1 MTNTETP
8 TTESIT
14 TTIEAY
20 LASLDEA
27 DGARRDELVA
37 RSWAEDGR
45 YTDPLQEHTGH
56 AELASIQGAVQH
68 AYPGA
73 SFRRTSGLDVHHESV
88 RFSWELV
95 NPDGSVVVAG
105 IDVGTVGPDGRL
117 TSIVGFFGDLP
128 EA

>member
-8 TTESIT
+8 TATDVT
-14 TTIEAY
+14 ATIDAY

-27 DGARRDELVA
+27 DDAKRAELVA

-45 YTDPLQEHTGH
+45 YTDPLQELNGH
-56 AELASIQGAVQH
+56 AELASVQGLVQQT
-68 AYPGA
+68 YPGA
-73 SFRRTSGLDVHHESV
+73 SFRRTSGIDVHHESL
-88 RFSWELV
+88 RFAWDLT
-95 NPDGSVVVAG
+95 NPDGSLVVAG

>member
-8 TTESIT
+8 TELTA
-14 TTIEAY
+14 TIDTY
-20 LASLDEA
+20 IASLDEA
-27 DGARRDELVA
+27 DDAKRAELVA

-45 YTDPLQEHTGH
+45 YTDPLQEHHGH
-56 AELASIQGAVQH
+56 AELASIQVAVQH
-68 AYPGA
+68 TYPGA

-88 RFSWELV
+88 RFSWELA
-95 NPDGSVVVAG
+95 NPDGSLVVAG
-105 IDVGTVGPDGRL
+105 IDVGTVGADGRL